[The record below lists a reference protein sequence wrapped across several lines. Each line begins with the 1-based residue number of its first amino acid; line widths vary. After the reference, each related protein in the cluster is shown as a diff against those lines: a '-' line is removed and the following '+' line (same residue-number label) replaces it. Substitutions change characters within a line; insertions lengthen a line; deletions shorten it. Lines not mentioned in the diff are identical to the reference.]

1 MPNKKH
7 LYTLSHPA
15 HVLKARAGIIP
26 ASDHVQHELNVRT
39 AGIARTVKTYAQRE
53 GGCHDL
59 AITTILQDLRHY
71 CDSQGL
77 MFQELDTIADGCYRE
92 DVAESP
98 WIARPHA
105 N

>member
-1 MPNKKH
+1 MPNKKY
-7 LYTLSHPA
+7 LYTLSHPT

-39 AGIARTVKTYAQRE
+39 ARIGRTVKTYAKRE
-53 GGCHDL
+53 GGRHDL
-59 AITTILQDLRHY
+59 VITSILQDLRHY
-71 CDSQGL
+71 CDNQGL
-77 MFQELDTIADGCYRE
+77 VFQELNTVADEYYRE

-98 WIARPHA
+98 WISRPHA